1 MSFSKIYI
9 RPHSS
14 HSPRLIF
21 ARTISLNKAGG
32 GYLEIAVYG
41 CYLALWMTVVVYIMF
56 RVSCVVVPVPG
67 GTVFCL
73 SVVCGG
79 WRYNHV
85 LGTST
90 KPLHITK
97 RCLQAQSVTTQNN
110 ATRSLRSDL
119 PLTSPPPPRTIPLYS
134 FSVISF

>member
-1 MSFSKIYI
+1 
-9 RPHSS
+9 
-14 HSPRLIF
+14 
-21 ARTISLNKAGG
+21 
-32 GYLEIAVYG
+32 
-41 CYLALWMTVVVYIMF
+41 MTVVVYIMF
-56 RVSCVVVPVPG
+56 RVSCVVVPVQG

-73 SVVCGG
+73 SVVCSG

-110 ATRSLRSDL
+110 ATRPLRSDL
-119 PLTSPPPPRTIPLYS
+119 PLTPPPPAQQTMQNDPPIFLLCNKLLN
-134 FSVISF
+134 FSSEVRCISLTPGKFLSVQVVKTAPYTGYRKCYTVINRW